1 VECSTSRTHNKDV
14 GLFQAL
20 FGDLTVSR
28 RKRKHQDDG
37 DKAEIDLT
45 PMLDV
50 VFIMLIFF
58 IVTASFVK
66 ESTLNVNVPEN
77 SNAPPPPPSD
87 NKTILIVVDS
97 ANDVFIDGRRVD
109 IRSVRSLIAQKAAAN
124 PGGGVVVRAH
134 ENSNT
139 ETYIKIADASRDA
152 SVFDISLV
160 PYKDTRR

>member
-1 VECSTSRTHNKDV
+1 M
-14 GLFQAL
+14 
-20 FGDLTVSR
+20 SR

-66 ESTLNVNVPEN
+66 ERTLNVNVPEN
-77 SNAPPPPPSD
+77 ADAPPPPPTNE
-87 NKTILIVVDS
+87 NKTILVMVD
-97 ANDVFIDGRRVD
+97 AQNEVFIDGRRVD
-109 IRSVRSLIAQKAAAN
+109 IRSVRSLIAQKNAAN

-134 ENSNT
+134 EESST
-139 ETYIKIADASRDA
+139 ETYVKIADASRDA
-152 SVFDISLV
+152 NVMDVSLV
-160 PYKDTRR
+160 PFNDKAR